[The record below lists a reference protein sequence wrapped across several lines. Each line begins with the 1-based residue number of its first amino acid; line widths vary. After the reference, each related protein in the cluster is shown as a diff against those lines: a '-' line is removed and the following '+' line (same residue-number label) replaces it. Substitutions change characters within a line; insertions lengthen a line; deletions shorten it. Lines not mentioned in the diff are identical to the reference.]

1 MILVTVTSPYR
12 YRVQYK
18 LNTLYM
24 EAKFNINCPLSL
36 DEANE
41 IQNTFKDYD
50 IELYCGINQ
59 YIITN
64 LGVRKY
70 KYGKTNIKNNI

>member
-1 MILVTVTSPYR
+1 MILVTVTSPYE
-12 YRVQYK
+12 YRVQLK
-18 LNTLYM
+18 TLYIM
-24 EAKFNINCPLSL
+24 KAEFNVNCPLSL

>member
-12 YRVQYK
+12 YRVQY
-18 LNTLYM
+18 
-24 EAKFNINCPLSL
+24 INLIHYIWKQSPLSL

-50 IELYCGINQ
+50 IELYCDLLLIW
-59 YIITN
+59 
-64 LGVRKY
+64 V
-70 KYGKTNIKNNI
+70 